1 MARTQ
6 IGGSLIENASVG
18 RVDINTTVSGQALVT
33 KVLVGS
39 GLTATKTGIDIGT
52 GDVTLSLNTSG
63 LVTSF
68 NTRTG
73 NITLTGTDV
82 IDALGYTP
90 VSGDQYLGTVT
101 SITAGT
107 GLSGGTISTSG
118 TISLANTAVTAGSYT
133 SANITVDAQGRIT
146 AASNGSGSVPAYTN
160 CGLFSPI
167 NVPTNSTALINFT
180 VKADLNSW
188 WDAGTNRWTPTIP
201 GYYYVVL
208 QVRWDIGT
216 LGNQINIQILKNT
229 NTVAIAQDLVPT
241 NTGLTQTTNAIV
253 YMNGISDFL
262 EFTGFT
268 SSTSG
273 EFLYGEPQG
282 NWTFFNAFKLN

>member
-6 IGGSLIENASVG
+6 IGGSLIDNFSIG
-18 RVDINTTVSGQALVT
+18 RSDINVSTSGEALVT

-39 GLTATKTGIDIGT
+39 GLTATRTGVDVGT
-52 GDVTLSLNTSG
+52 GDVTLSLSTSG

-82 IDALGYTP
+82 INALGFTP
-90 VSGDQYLGTVT
+90 VSGDTYVGTVT

-146 AASNGSGSVPAYTN
+146 AASSGTSAPAYTN
-160 CGLFSPI
+160 CGLFNSI
-167 NVPTNSTALINFT
+167 NVPINSTAIIGFT
-180 VKADLNSW
+180 VKLDPNSW
-188 WDAGTNRWTPTIP
+188 WNASTKKWTPTIA

-229 NTVAIAQDLVPT
+229 NTVAIAQDLLPT
-241 NTGLTQTTNAIV
+241 STGLTQTTTAIV
-253 YMNGISDFL
+253 QMNGSTDYL
-262 EFTGFT
+262 TFTGYT
-268 SSTSG
+268 SSTTG
-273 EFLYGEPQG
+273 EFIYGEPQG
-282 NWTFFNAFKLN
+282 NWTFFNAFKIN

>member
-6 IGGSLIENASVG
+6 IGGSLIDNFSIG
-18 RVDINTTVSGQALVT
+18 RSDINVSTSGEALVT

-39 GLTATKTGIDIGT
+39 GLTATRTGVDVGT
-52 GDVTLSLNTSG
+52 GDVTLSLSTSG

-82 IDALGYTP
+82 INALGFTP
-90 VSGDQYLGTVT
+90 VSGDTYVGTVT

-146 AASNGSGSVPAYTN
+146 AASSGTSAPAYTN
-160 CGLFSPI
+160 CGLFNSI
-167 NVPTNSTALINFT
+167 NVPINSTAIIGFT
-180 VKADLNSW
+180 VKLDPNSW
-188 WDAGTNRWTPTIP
+188 WNASTKKWTPTIP

-229 NTVAIAQDLVPT
+229 NTVAIAQDLLPT
-241 NTGLTQTTNAIV
+241 STGLTQTTNAIV
-253 YMNGISDFL
+253 YMNGVSDFL
-262 EFTGFT
+262 EFSGFS

-273 EFLYGEPQG
+273 EFIYGEPQG
-282 NWTFFNAFKLN
+282 NWTFFNAFKIY

>member
-6 IGGSLIENASVG
+6 INGSLIENFSVG
-18 RVDINTTVSGQALVT
+18 RSDINTSTSGEALIT
-33 KVLVGS
+33 KLLVNTP
-39 GLTATKTGIDIGT
+39 LTITSTGANPGT
-52 GDVTLSLNTSG
+52 GDVTLG
-63 LVTSF
+63 LSTANLLTSF

-73 NITLTGTDV
+73 AVTLTGTDV
-82 IDALGYTP
+82 INALGFTP
-90 VSGDQYLGTVT
+90 VSGNQT
-101 SITAGT
+101 IT
-107 GLSGGTISTSG
+107 LSGDVTGSGATSISTSL
-118 TISLANTAVTAGSYT
+118 SNTGVTAGSYT
-133 SANITVDAQGRIT
+133 SANITVDAKGRIT
-146 AASNGSGSVPAYTN
+146 AASNGISSVPAYTN

-167 NVPTNSTALINFT
+167 NVPTNSTAIIGFT

-188 WDAGTNRWTPTIP
+188 WDAGTKRWTPTLT

-229 NTVAIAQDLVPT
+229 NTVAIAQDLIPT

-253 YMNGISDFL
+253 YMNGVSDFL
-262 EFTGFT
+262 EFSGFT

-282 NWTFFNAFKLN
+282 NWTFFNAFKIN